1 VFSPLAISA
10 QLSPHDNFPGRSP
23 IRFGVGELIDLSFS
37 ASAGET
43 ADSLGG
49 LKWFI
54 AQGLGTLTDMGA
66 NNGTALYVAPASGG
80 PVALVLKT
88 VSGVNSGTV
97 VATCNITIVE
107 PNDAQM
113 IQKPGTGILHVNGTW
128 SCAFLG
134 EIFLLPTDVS
144 FTNILMRE
152 GSVPA
157 VASGY
162 LASLDGQVH
171 DAGPLCS
178 VGTGDIAAGCKVNIQ
193 EDKVVTGILAPPPP
207 FSDGDFLWEIPWEYS
222 VGNSALQVFTTAQHH
237 ATADTN
243 GQATISKKG
252 AGPFSRMAS
261 APTTGF

>member
-1 VFSPLAISA
+1 MAIFA
-10 QLSPHDNFPGRSP
+10 QLSPHDNFPGRSNV
-23 IRFGVGELIDLSFS
+23 RFGVGELIDLSFS

-43 ADSLGG
+43 ADGMGG

-54 AQGLGTLTDMGA
+54 AQGLGTLTDLGA
-66 NNGTALYVAPASGG
+66 NNGMALYAAPDSAAL
-80 PVALVLKT
+80 VTLVLKT
-88 VSGVNSGTV
+88 VGGDNPGTV
-97 VATCNITIVE
+97 VATADITIIE
-107 PNDAQM
+107 PNDARV
-113 IQKPGTGILHVNGTW
+113 IQKPGTNILHVNETW

-152 GSVPA
+152 GSVSA

-162 LASLDGQVH
+162 LASLNGQIH
-171 DAGPLCS
+171 DASPLCS
-178 VGTGDIAAGCKVNIQ
+178 VGAGDIAVGCKVNIL
-193 EDKVVTGILAPPPP
+193 EDKVVTGILTPPPP

-222 VGNSALQVFTTAQHH
+222 VGNSSLKMFTIAPHH
-237 ATADTN
+237 ATADAN

-261 APTTGF
+261 DPTTGF